1 MRGVFEVASCDLK
14 FSLTKTFSFRTIEPT
29 NGNAHMEK
37 KELKRFV
44 RAPTPAA
51 AVRAGQVTGVR
62 LAPDETV
69 TWMWT
74 HYPDGTSAVTGYR
87 INKKLP
93 RK

>member
-1 MRGVFEVASCDLK
+1 MSKKA
-14 FSLTKTFSFRTIEPT
+14 EP
-29 NGNAHMEK
+29 
-37 KELKRFV
+37 KRFM
-44 RAPTPAA
+44 RAPASA
-51 AVRAGQVTGVR
+51 GVRSGQVTGVL

-87 INKKLP
+87 IRKKLP